1 MLEELYMLGVSS
13 LINGSFITANNN
25 FFPTNLTIQVVN
37 NKLWYNS
44 PLISALLGVIIGAM
58 LTFLTNILYSRLQE
72 RNELKRYEYTLLSVT
87 KDLLNR
93 PLDDKTEKEI
103 KDFVDKI
110 YSDLR
115 FSKLKSSNLITDAL
129 LKAMRGKN
137 KSKESTEIDNQIKKI
152 RKSVKK
158 RIL

>member
-1 MLEELYMLGVSS
+1 MWGVSL
-13 LINGSFITANNN
+13 LIDGSYITANNN
-25 FFPTNLTIQVVN
+25 SFPANLTIQVVN
-37 NKLWYNS
+37 NELWYNS

-72 RNELKRYEYTLLSVT
+72 RNELNRYEYTLLSMT
-87 KDLLNR
+87 KDFLNR
-93 PLDDKTEKEI
+93 PLDDKTKKEI

-110 YSDLR
+110 SPDLR
-115 FSKLKSSNLITDAL
+115 FSKLKSSKLITDAL

-137 KSKESTEIDNQIKKI
+137 DSEESTEIDNQIKKI
-152 RKSVKK
+152 RKSVKR

>member
-1 MLEELYMLGVSS
+1 MSEELYMWGVSL
-13 LINGSFITANNN
+13 LIDGSYITANNN
-25 FFPTNLTIQVVN
+25 SFPANLTIQVVN
-37 NKLWYNS
+37 NELWYNS

-72 RNELKRYEYTLLSVT
+72 RNELNRYEYTLLSMT
-87 KDLLNR
+87 KDFLNR
-93 PLDDKTEKEI
+93 PLDDKTKKEI

-110 YSDLR
+110 SPDLR
-115 FSKLKSSNLITDAL
+115 FSKLKSSKLITDAL

-137 KSKESTEIDNQIKKI
+137 DSEESTEIDNQIKKI
-152 RKSVKK
+152 RKSVKR

>member
-1 MLEELYMLGVSS
+1 MLEELYMWGVSLLIDGS
-13 LINGSFITANNN
+13 LITANNN
-25 FFPTNLTIQVVN
+25 SFPANLTVQVVN
-37 NKLWYNS
+37 NELWYNS
-44 PLISALLGVIIGAM
+44 PLLGVIVGA
-58 LTFLTNILYSRLQE
+58 LLVFLINILYSRLQE
-72 RNELKRYEYTLLSVT
+72 RNELKRYEYTLLSMT

-103 KDFVDKI
+103 EDFVDKI

-137 KSKESTEIDNQIKKI
+137 KSEERTEIDNRLKKI
-152 RKSVKK
+152 RKSVKR